1 VKLFCPMCNAGI
13 RLQDINT
20 RTKMVKCRACR
31 SEFNSTTLIEDHI
44 ESAADKA
51 NKRRNKQK
59 PIVVSRPNTVTVRA
73 DGMDLL
79 LIHKWS
85 VSTGIFALL
94 TGGIVFGIAVANIYF
109 ILSGQGFRLMGFMDA
124 LLMTMVLGFFLILG
138 ASTLIKGMYNLLNST
153 TLRLSHDTIT
163 LKHHPLPW
171 KGKTLGIEGLQQV
184 FVRQHPRGKQ
194 GTVYSLNVINKD
206 DTQVQLQYGLQE
218 NVALYIE
225 QEIEKQ
231 LGIEDV
237 PVRREYLKRNGGLA

>member
-13 RLQDINT
+13 RLQDINAQ
-20 RTKMVKCRACR
+20 TKMVKCRACH
-31 SEFNSTTLIEDHI
+31 SEFNSTTLIEAHI
-44 ESAADKA
+44 ETAADKA

-59 PIVVSRPNTVTVRA
+59 PIVVSRPNTVTVRE

-79 LIHKWS
+79 LIRKWP
-85 VSTGIFALL
+85 VGTGISALL
-94 TGGIVFGIAVANIYF
+94 FGGMFFSVAVGIIYAIF
-109 ILSGQGFRLMGFMDA
+109 SGQGFRLMGFMDA

-138 ASTLIKGMYNLLNST
+138 ASTAINST
-153 TLRLSHDTIT
+153 TLRLSHDRIT

-171 KGKTLGIEGLQQV
+171 TGKTLGIEGLQQV

-194 GTVYSLNVINKD
+194 ETVYSLNVINKD
-206 DTQVQLQYGLQE
+206 GTQVQLQYGLQE
-218 NVALYIE
+218 NAALYIE

-237 PVRREYLKRNGGLA
+237 PVRHEYLKRNGGLA